1 MQSTVPF
8 VVVPVLKLW
17 LTTTQSIRG
26 WLCRFNTQSCHHAE
40 YCSVRGW
47 FCRFNTRSFS
57 RLFLVAHSASSSVLE
72 EVNMSD
78 EWSSGSFAPPERAH
92 HLHTLWNVRLL
103 GNLSETYMRH
113 E

>member
-78 EWSSGSFAPPERAH
+78 EWSSVPLPLR
-92 HLHTLWNVRLL
+92 NVRT
-103 GNLSETYMRH
+103 TYTHCGMCACSGTSLKRI
-113 E
+113 